1 MNKPFVILVVLV
13 ALAVVLVAP
22 SLASPA
28 EASGRMCP
36 SPGTGL
42 AGALNM
48 VLDPTMDQIMADHTA
63 DQGNAGMYRAVENSA
78 CD

>member
-1 MNKPFVILVVLV
+1 MKKLLVILIVLV

-28 EASGRMCP
+28 EASGRVCS
-36 SPGTGL
+36 SPGTDL
-42 AGALNM
+42 AGAWNM
-48 VLDPTMDQIMADHTA
+48 TLDPTMDQIMADHTA
-63 DQGNAGMYRAVENSA
+63 EQGDLGMEKAVTNSV